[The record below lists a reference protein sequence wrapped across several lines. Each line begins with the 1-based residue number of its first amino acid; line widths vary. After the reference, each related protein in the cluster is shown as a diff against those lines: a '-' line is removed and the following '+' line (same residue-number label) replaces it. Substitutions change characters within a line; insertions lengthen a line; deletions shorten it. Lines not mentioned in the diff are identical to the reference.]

1 MTNLYP
7 SISASSFTS
16 QAAGNKGS
24 LELPG
29 YALAN
34 AGFTYKFNVSEKIN
48 ARFRLNV
55 NNLFDTV
62 YISDGNSNRHVD
74 GSTTATYK
82 GIDVRNNVY
91 FGYGRTWNASMKF
104 SF

>member
-1 MTNLYP
+1 MGVSYRFFMGADKTN
-7 SISASSFTS
+7 
-16 QAAGNKGS
+16 S
-24 LELPG
+24 LNL
-29 YALAN
+29 
-34 AGFTYKFNVSEKIN
+34 
-48 ARFRLNV
+48 RMNV

-91 FGYGRTWNASMKF
+91 FGAGRTWNASMKF